1 MKVGVLRLGHRVG
14 RDSRIT
20 THFFLIA
27 RAFGASFGILTG
39 DEDRSVLEGIEKVA
53 KSWGGGF
60 SISHS
65 MGWRKSVK
73 EWKAK
78 GGVVVH
84 LTAYGLPVQE
94 AIGKIRQE
102 GKDLLVVGGGAKVPG
117 EMYHLADWNVSV
129 TSQPHSE
136 CAALAIFLDRLFEG
150 KELELKFQDAKIRVE
165 PNQRGKTVIR
175 LP

>member
-1 MKVGVLRLGHRVG
+1 MKAVGVLRLGHRIG

-39 DEDRSVLEGIEKVA
+39 DGDRSVLEGIEKVA
-53 KSWGGGF
+53 KYWGGAF
-60 SISHS
+60 KISHS
-65 MGWRKSVK
+65 QSWRKSVA

-78 GGVVVH
+78 GGTVVH

-94 AIGKIRQE
+94 TIGKIRQE
-102 GKDLLVVGGGAKVPG
+102 GRDVLVVGGGAKVPG
-117 EMYHLADWNVSV
+117 EMYGLADWNVSV
-129 TSQPHSE
+129 TGQPHSE

-150 KELELKFQDAKIRVE
+150 RELELKFPEARIRVE
-165 PNQRGKTVIR
+165 PNPNGKTVVR
-175 LP
+175 Q